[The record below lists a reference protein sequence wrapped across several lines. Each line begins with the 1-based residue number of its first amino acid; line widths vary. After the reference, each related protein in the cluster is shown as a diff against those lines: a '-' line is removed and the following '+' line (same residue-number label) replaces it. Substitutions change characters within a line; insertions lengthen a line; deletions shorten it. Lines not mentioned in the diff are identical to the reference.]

1 MKKKTTLQFTVNKE
15 DVRKVAAGAVDNILN
30 RFKAEYVVGVQK
42 VAESLTFEKGKDI
55 LKDINVLLG
64 GCQKMAEELDDII
77 PLIDDIKDTVDR
89 PEPAVTPSVQLPPQ
103 A

>member
-15 DVRKVAAGAVDNILN
+15 DVRKVAASAVDNILN
-30 RFKAEYVVGVQK
+30 RFKAEYMAGVQK

-55 LKDINVLLG
+55 LKDINELLG
-64 GCQKMAEELDDII
+64 SCQKMAEELDDII
-77 PLIDDIKDTVDR
+77 PLIDDIKDTIDR
-89 PEPAVTPSVQLPPQ
+89 PEPVATPPGQLPPQ

>member
-15 DVRKVAAGAVDNILN
+15 DVRKVAASAVENILN

-55 LKDINVLLG
+55 LKDINELLG
-64 GCQKMAEELDDII
+64 SCQKMAEELDDII
-77 PLIDDIKDTVDR
+77 PLIDDIRDTVER
-89 PEPAVTPSVQLPPQ
+89 PGSVDTPPLQLPPQ

>member
-55 LKDINVLLG
+55 LKDINELLG

-77 PLIDDIKDTVDR
+77 PLIDDMKDTVDR
-89 PEPAVTPSVQLPPQ
+89 PEPAVRPSVQLPPQ